1 MSKVVK
7 SGAKAATKVVSSAT
21 KVAGGVVKSAG
32 KGAVSVASGL
42 GNTIT
47 SKKMGMLVAA
57 LLAMGVGVLLLNYL
71 QRTTLEG
78 FYAWNEDA
86 HQRRHNKGNTHEAGV
101 FHNGGGEPH
110 TH

>member
-21 KVAGGVVKSAG
+21 KVAGSVVKSAG

-42 GNTIT
+42 GNTLT

-57 LLAMGVGVLLLNYL
+57 LVVMGVGVLLLNYL

-78 FYAWNEDA
+78 FHGSVDKNNLKGHLGKA
-86 HQRRHNKGNTHEAGV
+86 HRAHKNSH
-101 FHNGGGEPH
+101 
-110 TH
+110 

>member
-21 KVAGGVVKSAG
+21 KVAGSVVKSAG
-32 KGAVSVASGL
+32 KGAVNVGSSLV
-42 GNTIT
+42 NTFT
-47 SKKMGMLVAA
+47 SKKLVMLVSA

-101 FHNGGGEPH
+101 FHNGGSEPH